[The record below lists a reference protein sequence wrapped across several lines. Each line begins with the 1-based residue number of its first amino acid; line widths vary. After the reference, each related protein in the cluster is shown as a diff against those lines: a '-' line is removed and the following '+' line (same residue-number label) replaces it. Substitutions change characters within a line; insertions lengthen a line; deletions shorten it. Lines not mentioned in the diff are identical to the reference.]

1 MLRKKLSSV
10 LTAEQKIV
18 VEAQGHKMDFVVG
31 DFVTGLTATGMDE
44 TVAVQYVASI
54 LIQAGVGLL
63 RDFDIASDDD
73 LRTYVLEIFSQPR
86 ATPAELDHEITAV
99 ISKRSPH

>member
-1 MLRKKLSSV
+1 MHRKKLSPV

-63 RDFDIASDDD
+63 RDFDIAPDSVLRDHILD
-73 LRTYVLEIFSQPR
+73 LFSQPR

-99 ISKRSPH
+99 ISKRSRH